1 MTYYFTVNFI
11 YVIVFNVLDKLEQNS
26 SFIILLLIIFY
37 IIKFFLSILSDFIT
51 HGGLNEVGL
60 NLVGLFL
67 QSTGRS

>member
-60 NLVGLFL
+60 NLLGLFL